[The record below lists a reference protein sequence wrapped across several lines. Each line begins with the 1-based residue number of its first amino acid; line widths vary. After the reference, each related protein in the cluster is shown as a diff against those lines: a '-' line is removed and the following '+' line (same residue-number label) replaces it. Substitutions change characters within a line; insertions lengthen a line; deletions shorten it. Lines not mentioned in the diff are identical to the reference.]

1 MLFIYGCLGIG
12 GIETFFVRI
21 AKERHSRGLETKI
34 ILRYPEKSNPELL
47 KEMRLYAKVFNYA
60 DIFNAPNPLMFF
72 KLLCPIKNKSLK
84 NLLTGIT
91 QIHVFQGDDALLAA
105 RLKRHANSNVPI
117 TVGFY
122 HYVHYLWGGDDI
134 PYYEKVNRKYVL
146 EYLPKKSLMMFSQD
160 NIALYEKFYGSDFSS
175 ANTFSIGVIETK
187 NISPPTLIRNDM
199 VRICAVGRLVDFKTY
214 NYHLINVIKK
224 LIDNGNHVQ
233 LDIFGDGPTRASLES
248 EINAQKLTGFVNL
261 KGSFDYSH
269 FNEVVKNYDLFVGTG
284 TAIVQASALGI
295 PSITAI
301 DHATDASSY
310 GYFYKVHNR
319 QYGRS
324 GLNIKHVNMYDI
336 IEKYCILS
344 NEEIIALRQKHL
356 DSTEQFIIKNSVHNI
371 EKLNF
376 VEMPAQDFVA
386 FSVIRYEVSRLISK
400 IKAKFNRAESL
411 KRLQLPKV

>member
-12 GIETFFVRI
+12 GVETFFVRI
-21 AKERHSRGLETKI
+21 AKERHSRSLETKI
-34 ILRYPEKSNPELL
+34 ILRYPERSNPELL
-47 KEMRLYAKVFNYA
+47 REMRLYAKVFNYA
-60 DIFNAPNPLMFF
+60 DIFIAPNPLMFF
-72 KLLCPIKNKSLK
+72 KLLCPIKKKSLK
-84 NLLTGIT
+84 DLFAGVS

-160 NIALYEKFYGSDFSS
+160 NIAMYEKFYGSDFSN

-187 NISPPTLIRNDM
+187 KNSPSTPIGDDM

-224 LIDNGNHVQ
+224 LIDNGNKVQ
-233 LDIFGDGPTRASLES
+233 LDIFGDGPTREGLES
-248 EINAQKLTGFVNL
+248 EINSQKLTGFVNL
-261 KGSFDYSH
+261 KGSFDYSL
-269 FNEVVKNYDLFVGTG
+269 FDEVVEKYDLFIGTG

-301 DHATDASSY
+301 DHAKDASSY

-324 GLNIKHVNMYDI
+324 GLNIKQRNMYDI
-336 IEKYCILS
+336 IKEYCALS
-344 NEEIIALRQKHL
+344 IEEIISLRQKHL
-356 DSTEQFIIKNSVHNI
+356 DSIEQFIIKNSVLNI
-371 EKLNF
+371 EKLDYI
-376 VEMPAQDFVA
+376 EMPVQDFVD
-386 FSVIRYEVSRLISK
+386 FSVVRYEVSRFVSK
-400 IKAKFNRAESL
+400 VKTKFIRAESL
-411 KRLQLPKV
+411 KRLTLPKK

>member
-1 MLFIYGCLGIG
+1 MLFIYGCLGLG

-21 AKERHSRGLETKI
+21 AKDRYSRGLETKI

-47 KEMRLYAKVFNYA
+47 REMRLYAKVFNYA
-60 DIFNAPNPLMFF
+60 DIFRAPNSLMFF
-72 KLLCPIKNKSLK
+72 KLICPIKKKPLQT
-84 NLLTGIT
+84 LLTGIS
-91 QIHVFQGDDALLAA
+91 QIHVFQGDDALLAD
-105 RLKRHANSNVPI
+105 RLKRHGNCNVPI

-134 PYYEKVNRKYVL
+134 PYCEKINRKYVL

-160 NIALYEKFYGSDFSS
+160 NIALYEKHYGSDFSN
-175 ANTFSIGVIETK
+175 ANTFSIGVIDTK
-187 NISPPTLIRNDM
+187 NSTTSTLIRNDM

-224 LIDNGNHVQ
+224 LTDNSFKVQ

-248 EINAQKLTGFVNL
+248 EIHAQNLTGIVNL
-261 KGSFDYSH
+261 KGSFDYSL
-269 FNEVVKNYDLFVGTG
+269 FDEVVKNYDVFVGTG

-301 DHATDASSY
+301 DHAKDASSY
-310 GYFYKVHNR
+310 GYFYKIHNR

-324 GLNIKHVNMYDI
+324 GLNIKHENMYDL
-336 IEKYCILS
+336 IEKYCVSS
-344 NEEIIALRQKHL
+344 NEEIIDLRQKHS
-356 DSTEQFIIKNSVHNI
+356 DCTESFIIKNSVHNI
-371 EKLNF
+371 EKLNL
-376 VEMPAQDFVA
+376 VEVPILDFPR
-386 FSVIRYEVSRLISK
+386 FSVVRYEVSRLISK